1 MYIYVQQVLCIPN
14 NRVPTITVCG
24 EIDKEEPLDYITVT
38 VRISNPGNADAQ
50 CSLPI
55 PSPLVIKCSS

>member
-1 MYIYVQQVLCIPN
+1 MLCIPDSG
-14 NRVPTITVCG
+14 VPTITVCG
-24 EIDKEEPLDYITVT
+24 AINKEEPLDYITVT
-38 VRISNPGNADAQ
+38 VRISNSGNADAR